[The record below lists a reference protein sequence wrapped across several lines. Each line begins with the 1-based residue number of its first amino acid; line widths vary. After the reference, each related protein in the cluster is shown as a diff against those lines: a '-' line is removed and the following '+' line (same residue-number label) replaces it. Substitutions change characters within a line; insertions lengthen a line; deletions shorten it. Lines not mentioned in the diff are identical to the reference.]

1 MIPYLAQGANSAIED
16 GATIGLILGKITSK
30 SQLPQ
35 ALQMFQTMRK
45 ARGEAVARE
54 SLKMV
59 SMDTSPDE
67 TEIPALVTDMKSSAH
82 FITCAMA
89 LSSRSVIRCFRN
101 TLIPSVQSRRNFHL
115 AGKAR
120 PNLCSYLWY
129 PPSDQT
135 TIGSA
140 PYSSH
145 GCLDTTPISRLR
157 GR

>member
-1 MIPYLAQGANSAIED
+1 MIPYLAQEANSAIED

-59 SMDTSPDE
+59 SMAMSPE
-67 TEIPALVTDMKSSAH
+67 ERKILELVTDIKSSAH

-89 LSSRSVIRCFRN
+89 LSSRSVIRCLRN
-101 TLIPSVQSRRNFHL
+101 TLIPSVQSRINFHL
-115 AGKAR
+115 AGKLIR
-120 PNLCSYLWY
+120 TVPTFGILHLIK
-129 PPSDQT
+129 Q
-135 TIGSA
+135 
-140 PYSSH
+140 
-145 GCLDTTPISRLR
+145 R
-157 GR
+157 